1 MRFERAITLS
11 GIDAHPLRA
20 PAADGPTMALGN
32 MPTRP
37 ALLLRAVDRDGVA
50 GWGEVWANFPPRA
63 NLHKAHLIEDVIA
76 PQLAGF
82 TFTEPQEVTDY
93 LRAALSTY
101 FLHAGQS
108 RVFEHLLAGLDC
120 ALWDL
125 ALRAA
130 GRSFAA
136 YVGLGADAA
145 AAVYASSINR
155 GDLAC
160 MARHAGGGQSL
171 FKLKLGFDDDVGR
184 AFVADAAAALPAG
197 ARLALDANQS
207 WDVHRAEAMLQS
219 LEEFAPRFA
228 EEPIRADADAADWA
242 RLARATVIPLAAGEN
257 LYGADE
263 FLRAAAAGVAIVQ
276 PDVAKWGGITGALA
290 LADALP
296 AGVRLWPH
304 FMGGAVGQVAALSVA
319 AAVESML
326 ECGDGDGDGDG
337 DDVGDGDGDGVDGG
351 DGDGDES
358 VCELDVNPNPLR
370 DALCGDL
377 FTVTDGRIKLP
388 ESPGLTPPP
397 LAERLAEYRDADA

>member
-1 MRFERAITLS
+1 MRFERAITLA

-20 PAADGPTMALGN
+20 PAADGPTMALGR

-37 ALLLRAVDRDGVA
+37 ALLARVVDRDGIA

-63 NLHKAHLIEDVIA
+63 NLHKAHLLEDVIA
-76 PQLAGF
+76 ARLDGF
-82 TFTEPQEVTDY
+82 TFTAPVEVTEY
-93 LRAALSTY
+93 LRGVLSTY
-101 FLHAGQS
+101 FLHVGQS

-130 GRSFAA
+130 GSSFAA
-136 YVGLGADAA
+136 HVGMQDAR

-155 GDLAC
+155 DDLAC
-160 MARHAGGGQSL
+160 MARHACGGQSL
-171 FKLKLGFDDDVGR
+171 FKLKLGFDDDADR

-197 ARLALDANQS
+197 ARLAFDANQS
-207 WDVHRAEAMLQS
+207 WDVHRAASMLRS
-219 LEEFAPRFA
+219 LEEYAPRFA

-263 FLRAAAAGVAIVQ
+263 FLRATAAGVAIVQ

-290 LADALP
+290 LAEALP

-319 AAVESML
+319 AAVESMV
-326 ECGDGDGDGDG
+326 EC
-337 DDVGDGDGDGVDGG
+337 GDGDGVDG
-351 DGDGDES
+351 GDGDES

-370 DALCGDL
+370 AALCGDL

-397 LAERLAEYRDADA
+397 LAERLAEYRDTDV

>member
-1 MRFERAITLS
+1 MRFERAITLA

-20 PAADGPTMALGN
+20 PAADGPTMALGR

-37 ALLLRAVDRDGVA
+37 ALLARVVDRDGVA

-63 NLHKAHLIEDVIA
+63 NLHKAHLLEDVIA
-76 PQLAGF
+76 ARLDGF
-82 TFTEPQEVTDY
+82 TFTAPVEVTEY
-93 LRAALSTY
+93 LREALATY

-130 GRSFAA
+130 GSSF
-136 YVGLGADAA
+136 ADAA
-145 AAVYASSINR
+145 
-155 GDLAC
+155 
-160 MARHAGGGQSL
+160 
-171 FKLKLGFDDDVGR
+171 
-184 AFVADAAAALPAG
+184 P
-197 ARLALDANQS
+197 
-207 WDVHRAEAMLQS
+207 
-219 LEEFAPRFA
+219 
-228 EEPIRADADAADWA
+228 ADWA

-263 FLRAAAAGVAIVQ
+263 FLRATAAGVAIVQ
-276 PDVAKWGGITGALA
+276 PDVAKWGGITGALV
-290 LADALP
+290 LAEALP
-296 AGVRLWPH
+296 AGARLWPH

-326 ECGDGDGDGDG
+326 ECGDGDGD
-337 DDVGDGDGDGVDGG
+337 
-351 DGDGDES
+351 ES

-377 FTVTDGRIKLP
+377 FTVTDGRIVLP
-388 ESPGLTPPP
+388 NAPGLTPPP
-397 LAERLAEYRDADA
+397 LVERLAEYRDTDV